1 MNLKYYKKDLE
12 KFSLYRGLSD
22 EQIEVLVEEFWDETD
37 RFYEEERNRCQEDF
51 DEWDGDIEMYYWFDK
66 NTGEYYIGND
76 YNKGRL
82 GKPPYYGKGVIGG

>member
-12 KFSLYRGLSD
+12 EFSLYRGLSD

-37 RFYEEERNRCQEDF
+37 RFYEEERFRLEDGDDF
-51 DEWDGDIEMYYWFDK
+51 WDGDVEMYYWFDR

-82 GKPPYYGKGVIGG
+82 CKPPYYGKGVIGG